1 MRSAFRLAIR
11 DLRGGLSGLGLLWL
25 CLAIAIAG
33 LASVTSL
40 ASSIDTAIAAN
51 GRQLLGGDLMLSVA
65 QRVATPDERA
75 AMDSLGRSSKSVT
88 TRAML
93 VGADNRSMLTELSGI
108 DSAWPLAGRLDLA
121 PGGHRPEGAEIAIG
135 REAADRLGVKPGEV
149 LRVGGASYNIS
160 AIIEKMPSAS
170 GFALAPPALMD
181 EAGLA
186 KSGLVQPGS
195 LTTTSYRL
203 VLPEGADP
211 EAAGKS
217 FQQRFPEGGWRA
229 SNRGDAGGGTR
240 RFVDRLGQMLL
251 LVALSALAIGGL
263 GMSSAAAAFA
273 ASRRPSIAI
282 LKLIGTPRS
291 TINAMLGIE
300 IGLIAALA
308 ILAGLA
314 IGALAPALVA
324 GIAAPFLPVAPDPGP
339 QWPALGEA
347 ALFGLLITF
356 AASWRMIANAGETR
370 PARLLRGE
378 VADAEPMHWRSF
390 IVPGISLGLAAALAI
405 FTASDRMFAASGV
418 AAIAILCALFA
429 LLGLAVRRAA
439 RGAKHVGGPITRLGV
454 AALDRP
460 GAPTG
465 RLAVSLGLGLT
476 LLVTLAASASSILA
490 EIDSTVP
497 KRAPALFLVDIPR
510 AERDRF
516 TALADAELPGV
527 EIRLVPSLRGPVT
540 AVNGTRV
547 ADMQAIPEGAWIL
560 RGDRG
565 LTFANALPPANR
577 IVAGRWWPASYR
589 GPPLVSIDVDAA
601 TALNLK
607 VGDTLTVAVLGRP
620 ITARIASLREIDWR
634 SMGFN
639 FAIIFSPGSIDSA
652 PYTLMATVAPGEG
665 RSTLAFEQRLTRELP
680 MVSAIRVSDIV
691 AQVRSLLESIDG
703 AVRVATSFAIAMG
716 MVVLAGSVVAT
727 RRQRARDIVLL
738 RLVGATRAEVA
749 RSQLIEFA
757 LLSSAVALAAFAAGA
772 VAARLVVTRLFEF
785 PFRPDW
791 ASLAL
796 IPVGAIALAVL
807 AAFLAARPA
816 LNARPAQGLRAL

>member
-1 MRSAFRLAIR
+1 VRAAFRLAIR

-25 CLAIAIAG
+25 CLAIATAG

-40 ASSIDTAIAAN
+40 ASSIDSAIAAN
-51 GRQLLGGDLMLSVA
+51 GRQLLGGDLLLSVA
-65 QRVATPDERA
+65 QREATPEERA
-75 AMDSLGRSSKSVT
+75 AIDNLGRSSKSVT

-93 VGADNRSMLTELSGI
+93 VAPGGGSMLTELSGI
-108 DSAWPLAGRLDLA
+108 DAAWPLAGRLELA
-121 PGGHRPEGAEIAIG
+121 PGGHRPNGAEIAIG
-135 REAADRLGVKPGEV
+135 RDAADRLGV
-149 LRVGGASYNIS
+149 RVGESVRVGNASFRVS

-186 KSGLVQPGS
+186 RTGLVQPGS
-195 LTTTSYRL
+195 LTSTSYRL
-203 VLPEGADP
+203 VLADGADP
-211 EAAGKS
+211 EATGKS
-217 FQQRFPEGGWRA
+217 FQKRFPEGGWRA
-229 SNRGDAGGGTR
+229 SDRGDAGGGTR

-282 LKLIGTPRS
+282 LKLVGTPRS
-291 TINAMLGIE
+291 TVNAMLGIE

-308 ILAGLA
+308 IGAGLA
-314 IGALAPALVA
+314 IGAFAPALVA
-324 GIAAPFLPVAPDPGP
+324 GIAAPFLPVAPDPSP
-339 QWPALGEA
+339 QWLALGKA
-347 ALFGLLITF
+347 ALFGLLVSF
-356 AASWRMIANAGETR
+356 AASWRMISNAGDTR
-370 PARLLRGE
+370 PARLLRGD
-378 VADAEPMHWRSF
+378 VADAEPLRWRSF
-390 IVPGISLGLAAALAI
+390 IGPAIALALAAALAV
-405 FTASDRMFAASGV
+405 FTASDPTFAAIGV
-418 AAIAILCALFA
+418 ASIALLCALFA
-429 LLGLAVRRAA
+429 LLGFAVRRLA
-439 RGAKHVGGPITRLGV
+439 RGARHVGGPITRLGI

-510 AERDRF
+510 ADRERF
-516 TALADAELPGV
+516 SALARSELPGA

-540 AVNGTRV
+540 EVNGTRV
-547 ADMQAIPEGAWIL
+547 ADMKAIPEGAWIL

-565 LTFANALPPANR
+565 LTFASALPPANR
-577 IVAGRWWPASYR
+577 IVSGEWWPTNYR

-639 FAIIFSPGSIDSA
+639 FAIIFSPGSIDNA

-665 RSTLAFEQRLTRELP
+665 RSTMSFERRLTRELP

-703 AVRVATSFAIAMG
+703 AVRVATAFAIAMG
-716 MVVLAGSVVAT
+716 MIVLAGSVVAT

-738 RLVGATRAEVA
+738 RLVGATRGEVA
-749 RSQLIEFA
+749 RSQLTEFA
-757 LLSSAVALAAFAAGA
+757 LLSSAVALTAFAAGA
-772 VAARLVVTRLFEF
+772 VAARLVVTKLFEF
-785 PFRPDW
+785 TFSPDW
-791 ASLAL
+791 QTLAL
-796 IPVGAIALAVL
+796 IPVGAIALAIL
-807 AAFLAARPA
+807 AAFFAALPA

>member
-11 DLRGGLSGLGLLWL
+11 DLRGGLSGLGFLWL
-25 CLAIAIAG
+25 CLAIATAG

-40 ASSIDTAIAAN
+40 ASSIDSAIAAN
-51 GRQLLGGDLMLSVA
+51 GRQLLGGDLLLSVA
-65 QRVATPDERA
+65 QREATAEERA
-75 AMDSLGRSSKSVT
+75 AIDALGRPSKSVT

-93 VGADNRSMLTELSGI
+93 VAPDGRNMLAELSGI

-121 PGGHRPEGAEIAIG
+121 PGGRRPSGAEIAVG
-135 REAADRLGVKPGEV
+135 REAAERLGVAVGER
-149 LRVGGASYNIS
+149 LRVGHASFLVS

-186 KSGLVQPGS
+186 MTGLVQPGS

-203 VLPEGADP
+203 ILSGGADP
-211 EAAGKS
+211 EAVGKS
-217 FQQRFPEGGWRA
+217 FQQRFPDGGWRA
-229 SNRGDAGGGTR
+229 SDRGDAGGGTR

-273 ASRRPSIAI
+273 ASRRPAIAI

-291 TINAMLGIE
+291 TVNAMLAIE
-300 IGLIAALA
+300 IGVIAVLA
-308 ILAGLA
+308 IVAGLA
-314 IGALAPALVA
+314 VGALAPALIA
-324 GIAAPFLPVAPDPGP
+324 GIAAPFLPVAPDPSP
-339 QWPALGEA
+339 QFLALGEA

-356 AASWRMIANAGETR
+356 AASWRMISNAGDTR
-370 PARLLRGE
+370 PARLLRGD
-378 VADAEPMHWRSF
+378 VADAEPVRWRSF
-390 IVPGISLGLAAALAI
+390 IGPAIALALAAALAI
-405 FTASDRMFAASGV
+405 LTANDRMFAAIGV
-418 AAIAILCALFA
+418 SAIALLCALFA
-429 LLGLAVRRAA
+429 LVGIAVRRAA
-439 RGAKHVGGPITRLGV
+439 RGARHIGGPITRLGI

-490 EIDSTVP
+490 EIDSAVP
-497 KRAPALFLVDIPR
+497 RRAPALFLVDIPR
-510 AERDRF
+510 AERSRF
-516 TALADAELPGV
+516 TSIAESVLPGAEL
-527 EIRLVPSLRGPVT
+527 RLVPSLRGPVT
-540 AVNGTRV
+540 EVNGTRV
-547 ADMQAIPEGAWIL
+547 ADMKAIPEGAWIL

-565 LTFANALPPANR
+565 LTFAAALPPANR
-577 IVAGRWWPASYR
+577 IVAGQWWPANYR

-607 VGDTLTVAVLGRP
+607 VGDTLTIAVLGRP

-639 FAIIFSPGSIDSA
+639 FAIIFSPGAIDNA
-652 PYTLMATVAPGEG
+652 PYTLMATVAPGED
-665 RSTLAFEQRLTRELP
+665 RSTVAFERRLTRELP

-703 AVRVATSFAIAMG
+703 AVRVATVFAIAMG

-738 RLVGATRAEVA
+738 RLVGATRGEVA

-757 LLSSAVALAAFAAGA
+757 LLSAAVALTAFAAGA
-772 VAARLVVTRLFEF
+772 MAARLIVTRLFEF
-785 PFRPDW
+785 TFSPDW
-791 ASLAL
+791 PSLAL
-796 IPVGAIALAVL
+796 IPLGAIALAVL
-807 AAFLAARPA
+807 AAFLAALPA
-816 LNARPAQGLRAL
+816 LNARPAEGLRAL

>member
-1 MRSAFRLAIR
+1 M
-11 DLRGGLSGLGLLWL
+11 
-25 CLAIAIAG
+25 
-33 LASVTSL
+33 
-40 ASSIDTAIAAN
+40 
-51 GRQLLGGDLMLSVA
+51 LGGDLMLSVA
-65 QRVATPDERA
+65 QRVATLDEKA
-75 AMDSLGRSSKSVT
+75 AMDALGRSSKSVT

-93 VGADNRSMLTELSGI
+93 VAPGGRNMLTELSGI
-108 DSAWPLAGRLDLA
+108 DSAWPLAGKLVLA
-121 PGGHRPEGAEIAIG
+121 QGGRRPQSAEIAIG
-135 REAADRLGVKPGEV
+135 LEAADRLGVGAGES
-149 LRVGGASYNIS
+149 LRVGNTSYRIS

-186 KSGLVQPGS
+186 LSGLVQPGS

-211 EAAGKS
+211 EAAGKA

-229 SNRGDAGGGTR
+229 SDRGDAGGGTR

-291 TINAMLGIE
+291 TINAMLGTE
-300 IGLIAALA
+300 IGLISALA
-308 ILAGLA
+308 IAAGLA
-314 IGALAPALVA
+314 VGALAPALVA

-339 QWPALGEA
+339 QWLALGEA
-347 ALFGLLITF
+347 ALFGLLISF

-370 PARLLRGE
+370 PARLLRGD

-390 IVPGISLGLAAALAI
+390 IAPGIALGLAAALAV
-405 FTASDRMFAASGV
+405 FTASDRIFAASGV
-418 AAIAILCALFA
+418 AAIAILSALFA
-429 LLGLAVRRAA
+429 LLGLLVRRTA
-439 RGAKHVGGPITRLGV
+439 RRAKHVGGPITRLGI

-476 LLVTLAASASSILA
+476 LLITLAASASSILA
-490 EIDSTVP
+490 EIDSAVP
-497 KRAPALFLVDIPR
+497 RRAPALFLVDIPR
-510 AERDRF
+510 AERARF
-516 TALADAELPGV
+516 NTIANAALPGA

-547 ADMQAIPEGAWIL
+547 ADMKAIPEGAWIL

-565 LTFANALPPANR
+565 LTFAGALPPANR
-577 IVAGRWWPASYR
+577 IVAGQWWPADYQ

-665 RSTLAFEQRLTRELP
+665 RPTAAFERQLTQDLP

-703 AVRVATSFAIAMG
+703 AVRVATAFAIAMG
-716 MVVLAGSVVAT
+716 MIVLAGSVVAT

-757 LLSSAVALAAFAAGA
+757 LLSSAVAIAAFTTGA
-772 VAARLVVTRLFEF
+772 LAARLVVTQLFEF
-785 PFRPDW
+785 PFSPDW

-796 IPVGAIALAVL
+796 IPLGAIALAVF
-807 AAFLAARPA
+807 AAFLAALPA
-816 LNARPAQGLRAL
+816 LNARPAEGLRTL